1 MLCKQSIYCFPLS
14 NKKILITLINHFKYC
29 IDCSSGAM
37 KIYKLCPF
45 SQINN
50 ICLWAIEGEGEP
62 EVSII
67 HSLIKNRTPSQG
79 KKSLQNVKNTEY

>member
-1 MLCKQSIYCFPLS
+1 
-14 NKKILITLINHFKYC
+14 
-29 IDCSSGAM
+29 M

-62 EVSII
+62 EVLII

-79 KKSLQNVKNTEY
+79 KKSSQNVKKTLNTSIQEVFTQHLAGFIV